1 MDACGI
7 NVIREC
13 CAMGDGIHISN
24 RGVGMDGLYDICI
37 TIMFLCPF
45 IFFMFRCTI

>member
-13 CAMGDGIHISN
+13 CAMGDGIHIIN
-24 RGVGMDGLYDICI
+24 RGVEMDGLYDICF
-37 TIMFLCPF
+37 TILFLCPF
-45 IFFMFRCTI
+45 IFYV